1 MFELCLQAL
10 EGYSGARD
18 FTFPCWVLPR
28 DEQALRAAI
37 TQRRTADDNGGSYI
51 VKATSTG
58 EGRGIFIAD
67 SFKDIEEDR
76 QSNGRAAKGSLI
88 VQPLMV
94 CPLYDKP
101 PSLLPPPHT
110 HIYTLSLSKART
122 LAQTEPFTPKKAFC
136 LRDMHFIL
144 RIRSGLVLL
153 STVSGMVLVLMPASI
168 II

>member
-1 MFELCLQAL
+1 MQAL

-37 TQRRTADDNGGSYI
+37 MQRRTADDNGSSYI

-67 SFKDIEEDR
+67 SFEDIEEDR

-94 CPLYDKP
+94 CPLWQASFPFPLPTLTHTYTH
-101 PSLLPPPHT
+101 LLSRKH
-110 HIYTLSLSKART
+110 ART
-122 LAQTEPFTPKKAFC
+122 NGTLCA
-136 LRDMHFIL
+136 
-144 RIRSGLVLL
+144 
-153 STVSGMVLVLMPASI
+153 
-168 II
+168 